1 MPTMNAPTVLLM
13 GLTVGA
19 VGAARADAIEP
30 VPKPIESCVS
40 SAAIVFASTD
50 QHVTLEPADA
60 QRVHDEMVRRYPVL
74 QQHGFPVSRIVLWHK
89 AGGESVFITLL
100 DHPSK
105 ADEACFTATFSAAR
119 FDGIAEL
126 KRKYLRPELST

>member
-1 MPTMNAPTVLLM
+1 MNAATALLM
-13 GLTVGA
+13 ALTVGA
-19 VGAARADAIEP
+19 VGVVRADVVEQAT
-30 VPKPIESCVS
+30 KPIESCVS
-40 SAAIVFASTD
+40 SSAIVFAATD

-60 QRVHDEMVRRYPVL
+60 ERIHAEMVQRYPVL
-74 QQHGFPVSRIVLWHK
+74 QQHGFPVSRIVLWLK
-89 AGGESVFITLL
+89 ASGESLFITLL
-100 DHPSK
+100 DHPTK